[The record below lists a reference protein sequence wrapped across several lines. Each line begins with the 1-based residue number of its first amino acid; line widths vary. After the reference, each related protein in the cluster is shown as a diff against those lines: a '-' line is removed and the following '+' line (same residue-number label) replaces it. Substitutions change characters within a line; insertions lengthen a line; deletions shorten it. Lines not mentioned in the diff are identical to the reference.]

1 MNLEILLLADPG
13 FYYKFILIF
22 PMVVI
27 IMLTLVMMFQGR
39 FFEVSLHGSV
49 ERLAYTS

>member
-1 MNLEILLLADPG
+1 MNLEILLLAD
-13 FYYKFILIF
+13 YKFILIF